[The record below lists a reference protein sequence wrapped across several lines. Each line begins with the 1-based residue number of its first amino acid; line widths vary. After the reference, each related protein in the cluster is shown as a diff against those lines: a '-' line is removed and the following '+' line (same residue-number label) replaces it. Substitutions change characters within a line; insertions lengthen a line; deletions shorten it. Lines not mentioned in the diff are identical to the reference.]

1 MISYGIVLVDL
12 TDDQCRIHKRVVG
25 YEGSVLWH

>member
-1 MISYGIVLVDL
+1 MVSHEMVVVDV